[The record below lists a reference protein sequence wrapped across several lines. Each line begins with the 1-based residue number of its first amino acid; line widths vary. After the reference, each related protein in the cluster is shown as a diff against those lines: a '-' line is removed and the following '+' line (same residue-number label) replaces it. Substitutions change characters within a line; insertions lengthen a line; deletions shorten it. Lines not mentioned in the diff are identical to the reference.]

1 MIDSVPAAPVLNPTR
16 CAICGTLDEATE
28 VFPST
33 VTADAFDARHFSARR
48 LPDRVHYRMVRCSNC
63 GLVRSDPA
71 ADPASV
77 AGLYERSTFDYEA
90 EVPNLRRTYG
100 RYLAR
105 LDRHGARRDG
115 LVEIGCGNGFFLE
128 EALARGYTNVQGIE
142 PSRDAIKSASDSVRP
157 LILNDILRPGVLPD
171 GSVSVACLFQVFD
184 HLPDPGMALDELHRV
199 IRPGGLAL
207 FLNHDAQSPSAKV
220 LGERSPIVDV
230 EHFYLYS
237 RETLG
242 KLVKAHGFETVE
254 SGSVWNDYTL
264 GYMARLLPLPHGL
277 KSALQRSLAWS
288 HIGSPRVRMPLGNL
302 YLVARRIPVPPSG
315 GG

>member
-1 MIDSVPAAPVLNPTR
+1 MIDPVQVAPRLQPTR
-16 CAICGTLDEATE
+16 CAICGTLGEATE
-28 VFPST
+28 LYPST
-33 VTADAFDARHFSARR
+33 ITADAFDARHFSARR
-48 LPDRVHYRMVRCSNC
+48 SPDRVHYRMVRCNRC

-77 AGLYERSTFDYEA
+77 AGLYERSTFDYQA

-105 LDRHGARRDG
+105 LERHGADRDG

-128 EALARGYTNVQGIE
+128 EALAQGYRHIRGIE
-142 PSRDAIKSASDSVRP
+142 PSRDAIDSASVEMRP
-157 LILNDILRPGVLPD
+157 LIVHDILRPGVLPL
-171 GSVSVACLFQVFD
+171 GSASVACMFQVFD
-184 HLPDPGMALDELHRV
+184 HLPEPGAALDELRNV

-207 FLNHDAQSPSAKV
+207 FLNHDAGAASAHM

-242 KLVKAHGFETVE
+242 KLVVAHGFDVVE
-254 SGSVWNDYTL
+254 SGSVWNDYSL
-264 GYMARLLPLPHGL
+264 GYMTHLLPLPRAIKRG
-277 KSALQRSLAWS
+277 LQRSMGASRL
-288 HIGSPRVRMPLGNL
+288 GRLGTRMPLGNL
-302 YLVARRIPVPPSG
+302 YLVARRK
-315 GG
+315 